1 MNLNDAIAVLRA
13 EIPRRQSLENFG
25 FSVVPTSAL
34 QAVLDAIEY
43 RNGENWI
50 VEVVVPEDGDPV
62 PDVGPDPVVLPRAAV
77 CNNWERWTED
87 E

>member
-1 MNLNDAIAVLRA
+1 MKDRANYLPKRGAKLLKGEPPAIV
-13 EIPRRQSLENFG
+13 IP
-25 FSVVPTSAL
+25 P
-34 QAVLDAIEY
+34 
-43 RNGENWI
+43 
-50 VEVVVPEDGDPV
+50 VVPEDGDPA